1 MRRALLPGWVG
12 LVTFVAA
19 TGAAT
24 AETQLFWGDV
34 HLHSNYSTDA
44 YATGNTTVTPDQAY
58 RFARGI
64 PVLHPALGAKVKISR
79 PLDFLAVTDHA
90 VNLGIDEMI
99 KQKDP
104 ALQATEWGRTLIA
117 QGAEAGW
124 TSFMR
129 FRPPQG
135 KQQEMMAQVFSP
147 QVRSAAWDK
156 EIAAAEKHNQP
167 GTFTTLIGWEWTG
180 MSEGR
185 NLHRCIITVAGAE
198 IARRFIPYSMEDS
211 VRPEDLWNFLDR
223 TQRDTGADFV
233 SIPHNSNLAGGLMFD
248 LVDSDGKPIDRNY
261 ATQRARW
268 ETVVE
273 ITQTKGTSEVRPELA
288 PTDEFAEFEI
298 RRKLLAGAPTPPN
311 EGDYV
316 RSALLRGLVFGTSLG
331 VNPYQFGV
339 IGATDNHVGMVTVDE
354 NDFAGKLASD
364 VRPQDRYQP
373 KSRVIF
379 PAWEMSASGLTAV
392 WATENTRAAIFQAF
406 KRKEVY
412 GTTGTR
418 IRLRVFGGFD
428 FSAADAKAGDVAI
441 AGYRKGV
448 PMGGDLMRAPRGKAP
463 SFLIQTLK
471 DPQGANLDRVQ
482 VIKGWVDRDGKSHDR
497 IFDVAWSDNRK
508 PGADGKLPAVGNTV
522 DLATAQYSNTIGAT
536 QFATV
541 WTDPEFD
548 PAQRAFYYVRV
559 IEIPTPRHSLFDAL
573 ALGIDVS
580 ETKQPATL
588 QERAYSSPIWYQPT
602 N

>member
-1 MRRALLPGWVG
+1 MRRALLPGCIC
-12 LVTFVAA
+12 LSAYLTAA
-19 TGAAT
+19 GAAA
-24 AETQLFWGDV
+24 AETQLYFGDV
-34 HLHSNYSTDA
+34 HLHSSYSTDA

-64 PVLHPALGAKVKISR
+64 PVLHPALGAKVKIGR

-104 ALQATEWGRTLIA
+104 VLQATEWGRTLIA
-117 QGAEAGW
+117 QGAETSW
-124 TSFMR
+124 SSFMR

-135 KQQEMMAQVFSP
+135 KQEEMMAQVFSP
-147 QVRSAAWDK
+147 RVRSAAWDK
-156 EIAAAEKHNQP
+156 EIAAAENNNQP

-180 MSEGR
+180 MVEGR
-185 NLHRCIITVAGAE
+185 NLHRCILTASGADVA
-198 IARRFIPYSMEDS
+198 RKFIPYSMEDS
-211 VRPEDLWNFLDR
+211 VRPEDLWNFLEK
-223 TQRDTGADFV
+223 TQRETGADFV
-233 SIPHNSNLAGGLMFD
+233 SIPHNSNLSGGLMFD
-248 LVDSDGKPIDRNY
+248 LVDSDGRPIDRNY
-261 ATQRARW
+261 ANRRARW

-298 RRKLLAGAPTPPN
+298 RRKLLAGAPTPPS

-316 RSALLRGLVFGTSLG
+316 RSALLRGLAFGNSIG

-339 IGATDNHVGMVTVDE
+339 IGATDNHVGMSSVDE
-354 NDFAGKLASD
+354 NDFVGKLAAD
-364 VRPQDRYQP
+364 IRPQDRYQP

-392 WATENTRAAIFQAF
+392 WATANTREAIFQAF

-418 IRLRVFGGFD
+418 IRLRVFGGYE

-448 PMGGDLMRAPRGKAP
+448 PMGSDLLHAPRGKAP
-463 SFLIQTLK
+463 ALLIQALK

-482 VIKGWVDRDGKSHDR
+482 VIKGWVDRDGKAHDR
-497 IFDVAWSDNRK
+497 IFDVVWSDNRK
-508 PGADGKLPAVGNTV
+508 PGSDGKLPPVGNTV
-522 DLATAQYSNTIGAT
+522 DLATAQYANTIGAT
-536 QFATV
+536 QFTTL

-548 PAQRAFYYVRV
+548 PMQSAFYYVRV

-573 ALGIDVS
+573 ALGIEVS

-588 QERAYSSPIWYQPT
+588 QERAYSSPIWYQPKE
-602 N
+602 